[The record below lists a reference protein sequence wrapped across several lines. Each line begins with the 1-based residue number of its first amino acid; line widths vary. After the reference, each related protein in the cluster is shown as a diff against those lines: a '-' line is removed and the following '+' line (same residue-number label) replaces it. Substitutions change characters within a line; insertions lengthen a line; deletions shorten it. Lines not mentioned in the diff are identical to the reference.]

1 MIRLFL
7 MLAACVYAQQ
17 SVRGVVEDASGAPV
31 ASAKVSLTRTGPGAA
46 AVSSAKLVSGAD
58 GRFEFQGVETG
69 EYTLLVKAKDFANS
83 EKAVRV
89 ANAPVE
95 IRVKLKV
102 EAKTESVEVT
112 ADSSKVAE
120 SVVSANRNADR
131 LNFDEAMLDAL
142 PVQGGDSLALVAH
155 FLSPAAQGAEGV
167 NITVDGVESSASAI
181 PASAIRRVRV
191 NRNPYA
197 LQFRRPGKARLEAYS
212 EEGSMRRVRGAFGIS
227 LRNSV
232 FDARNAFAPVKPD
245 LTRSLVDFNL
255 SGPIAKGRSSLYL
268 NGEHYRNNENA
279 VVNARTLQGRV
290 VENVAAPERRTRLLA
305 RFERRGEMHQT
316 TTQYGFVD
324 ESQEN
329 RNAGGLRL
337 AEQGIPASSRAHR
350 FQLSDRVL
358 LFGKLLHDLR
368 MVAQREETSRGLL
381 AVDPAIQVHGAF
393 TGGPSQTLRVRN
405 ETSLRLHSVSSM
417 RAGRHDLRF
426 GLEVRPAFFDSIER
440 QNFGGTYE
448 FSGLDSFASGRAL
461 LYRVNRGDPSV
472 RLQQHEAYGFV
483 QDEVAL
489 FRGFQVTYGVR
500 YGWQSDVTDR
510 NNFAPR
516 MGLAFSPGRGGK
528 TVIRGGAGV
537 FHERITEDVNRR
549 SLLWDG
555 VRMQEFVVP
564 NAAYPIDPSNV
575 ATKALPSI
583 IRAVGLVNPV
593 LTQASIGVEQGIG
606 KRVTVAAEYQR
617 LKGTHLLR
625 SRNLNSPRSPL
636 GGRPDSRFLNINAVE
651 SSASMKSDALSL
663 TLRGSAGKWFSGMLQ
678 YTLSS
683 TEDDTSGPFELPANS
698 YDLRPEWGRSDY
710 DQRHQLNAVANL
722 DLRKGYR
729 IGTFVT
735 FATGTPLNITA
746 GQDINLDSIVND
758 RPGGINRNSG
768 VGPGLARVDVRF
780 TKLLRMPRVLDRS
793 RKSTSRNVE
802 LSIDAFNLFN
812 TLNAA
817 NYIGVVTSPFY
828 GRANAA
834 LAPRTIQISL
844 RYKL

>member
-7 MLAACVYAQQ
+7 IFAACLHAQQ
-17 SVRGVVEDASGAPV
+17 SVQGIVEDASGAPV
-31 ASAKVSLTRTGPGAA
+31 ASAKISLANPKQPTPAKSTSGP
-46 AVSSAKLVSGAD
+46 D
-58 GRFEFQGVETG
+58 GRFAFQGLEPG
-69 EYTLLVKAKDFANS
+69 EYTLLVKAKDFADS
-83 EKAVRV
+83 ENAIRV
-89 ANAPVE
+89 NEAPVH

-102 EAKTESVEVT
+102 ETKADSVQVT

-120 SVVSANRNADR
+120 SVVSADRNADR

-142 PVQGGDSLALVAH
+142 PAQAGDSLALVAA
-155 FLSPAAQGAEGV
+155 FLSPAAQGAEGA
-167 NITVDGVESSASAI
+167 NITVDGVESSVSAI

-212 EEGSMRRVRGAFGIS
+212 EEGSMRRLRGAFGIAI
-227 LRNSV
+227 RNSL

-245 LTRSLVDFNL
+245 LNRSLFDFNL
-255 SGPIAKGRSSLYL
+255 SGPISKGKSSFYV
-268 NGEHYRNNENA
+268 NGENYRNNENA
-279 VVNARTLQGRV
+279 VVNARTLQGPV
-290 VENVAAPERRTRLLA
+290 LENVPAPERRTRLLA

-316 TTQYGFVD
+316 TTQYGFVE

-337 AEQGIPASSRAHR
+337 ATQGTPASERAHR

-358 LFGKLLHDLR
+358 LFGR
-368 MVAQREETSRGLL
+368 MLQDFRLVLQREQTARGVE
-381 AVDPAIQVHGAF
+381 ATDPAIQVHGAF
-393 TGGPSQTLRVRN
+393 TGGPSQTFRVRH
-405 ETSLRLHSVSSM
+405 ETSTRLQSVSSL
-417 RAGRHDLRF
+417 RVGKHDLRF
-426 GLEVRPAFFDSIER
+426 GIEAKPSFYQSIER
-440 QNFGGTYE
+440 QNFGGTFE
-448 FSGLDSFASGRAL
+448 FSGLDSFAAGRAL

-500 YGWQSDVTDR
+500 YSWQSDVDDV

-516 MGLAFSPGRGGK
+516 VGFAYSPAGAPK
-528 TVIRGGAGV
+528 TVIRGGAGL

-555 VRMQEFVVP
+555 IRMREFVIP
-564 NAAYPIDPSNV
+564 NATYPFVTPSTADQV
-575 ATKALPSI
+575 PPSVVRAL
-583 IRAVGLVNPV
+583 GLVNPV
-593 LTQASIGVEQGIG
+593 LTQASIGLEQGIG
-606 KRVTVAAEYQR
+606 KRTTIAAEYQR

-625 SRNLNSPRSPL
+625 SRNTNAPASLL
-636 GGRPDSRFLNINAVE
+636 GARPDARFLNISAVE
-651 SSASMKSDALSL
+651 SSASMTNDALSL
-663 TLRGSAGKWFSGMLQ
+663 TVRGSAGKWLSGMLQ

-683 TEDDTSGPFELPANS
+683 TKDDTSGPFELPANS

-710 DQRHQLNAVANL
+710 DQRHRLNAVANL
-722 DLRKGYR
+722 DLRNGYR

-735 FATGTPLNITA
+735 LASGMPFNITT
-746 GQDINLDSIVND
+746 GQDNNLDSIIND
-758 RPGGINRNSG
+758 RPQGTMRNSG
-768 VGPGLARVDVRF
+768 LGPSLARVDVRL
-780 TKLLRMPRVLDRS
+780 TKLLHLPRVLDRN

-812 TLNAA
+812 TQNATT
-817 NYIGVVTSPFY
+817 YIGVMTSPFF